1 MQDVGLLFCSNM
13 ATSIAAIGLA
23 AGVDIAVVMGTALTW
38 LAISTVFVGICT
50 CLVGHYRLATL
61 VSVKIH
67 VSTVSDP
74 WRAAWRL
81 RICLRVLWLTVMA
94 PHLCWHAGAI
104 HAASGGWGMCVQD
117 AEQYSRLLLQPIGG
131 WHRHSNRNH

>member
-23 AGVDIAVVMGTALTW
+23 AGASIPVIMGTALTW

-61 VSVKIH
+61 VSIRLPP
-67 VSTVSDP
+67 STLDQWP
-74 WRAAWRL
+74 AALRL
-81 RICLRVLWLTVMA
+81 RM
-94 PHLCWHAGAI
+94 
-104 HAASGGWGMCVQD
+104 S
-117 AEQYSRLLLQPIGG
+117 
-131 WHRHSNRNH
+131 